1 MGEMNTLAQVL
12 AAARQRIGAS
22 EARLLLSH
30 VLGRGSAWIEAHR
43 EDSLTVDEV
52 ARFTELVARRGE
64 GEPVA
69 YLLGTREFYGRDFI
83 VDRDVLIPRPETELL
98 VDLAREKCISLTQ
111 PRILDLGTGS
121 GCIAITLALELHQPC
136 VSAVDASAAALRVA
150 RTNAQAM
157 GAAVRFVE
165 GHWMAPLA
173 GELFD
178 LIVSNPPYVAAADPH
193 LTRGDLRFEPATAL
207 TGGEDGLCDIRQI
220 VESAPDCLAP
230 GGWLLIEHGY
240 DQAPALRALLAD
252 AGFREV
258 GHWCDLAGIPRVSG
272 GCRA

>member
-1 MGEMNTLAQVL
+1 MNTLAQVL